1 MAEIYQNHVIDPT
14 YFYDCIEEFSFNYN
28 IYVVEK
34 KEIDASGNV
43 KRTYSKNAIRGSLQ
57 SQGVELRQSKDGNTK
72 EMRYN
77 FYCKSLY
84 RIDIGDIIE
93 YKNRY
98 LRVESVKDFDEYG
111 VRECSLLMVQLT
123 KYRDL
128 ADYIKYLQGDK
139 LV

>member
-1 MAEIYQNHVIDPT
+1 MQNHVIDPT

-43 KRTYSKNAIRGSLQ
+43 KRTYSKNLIRGSLQ

-128 ADYIKYLQGDK
+128 ADYIKYLRGEK

>member
-1 MAEIYQNHVIDPT
+1 MQNHVIDPT

-34 KEIDASGNV
+34 KEIDAGGNV
-43 KRTYSKNAIRGSLQ
+43 KRTYSKNLIRGSLQ

-128 ADYIKYLQGDK
+128 ADYIKYLRGEK

>member
-1 MAEIYQNHVIDPT
+1 MQNHVIDPT

-43 KRTYSKNAIRGSLQ
+43 KRTYSKNLIRGSLQ
-57 SQGVELRQSKDGNTK
+57 SQGVELRQSKDGNIK

-111 VRECSLLMVQLT
+111 VRECSLRMVQLT
-123 KYRDL
+123 QYRDL
-128 ADYIKYLQGDK
+128 ADYIKYLQGEK

>member
-1 MAEIYQNHVIDPT
+1 MQNHVVDPT
-14 YFYDCIEEFSFNYN
+14 YFYDCIEEFSFDYN

-43 KRTYSKNAIRGSLQ
+43 KRTYSKNVIRGSLQ

-123 KYRDL
+123 QYRDL
-128 ADYIKYLQGDK
+128 ADYIKYLQGEK

>member
-1 MAEIYQNHVIDPT
+1 MQNHVIDPT
-14 YFYDCIEEFSFNYN
+14 YFYDCIEEFSFDYN

-43 KRTYSKNAIRGSLQ
+43 KRTYSKNVIRGSLQ

-128 ADYIKYLQGDK
+128 ADYIKYLQGEK

>member
-1 MAEIYQNHVIDPT
+1 MQNHVIDPT

-43 KRTYSKNAIRGSLQ
+43 KRTYSKNLIRGSLQ

-128 ADYIKYLQGDK
+128 ADYIKYLQGEE

>member
-1 MAEIYQNHVIDPT
+1 MQNHVIDPT

-43 KRTYSKNAIRGSLQ
+43 KRTYSKNLIRGSLQ

-111 VRECSLLMVQLT
+111 VRECSLRMVQLT

-128 ADYIKYLQGDK
+128 ADYIKYLQGEK

>member
-1 MAEIYQNHVIDPT
+1 M
-14 YFYDCIEEFSFNYN
+14 
-28 IYVVEK
+28 EK

-43 KRTYSKNAIRGSLQ
+43 KRTYSKNLIRGSLQ

-128 ADYIKYLQGDK
+128 ADYIKYLQGEK

>member
-1 MAEIYQNHVIDPT
+1 MQNHVIDPT
-14 YFYDCIEEFSFNYN
+14 YFYDCIEEFSFDYN

-34 KEIDASGNV
+34 KEIDAGGNV
-43 KRTYSKNAIRGSLQ
+43 KRTYSKNLIRGSLQ

-84 RIDIGDIIE
+84 RIDTGDIIE

-98 LRVESVKDFDEYG
+98 LRVEPVKDFDEYG

-123 KYRDL
+123 QYRDL
-128 ADYIKYLQGDK
+128 ADYIKYLQGEK

>member
-1 MAEIYQNHVIDPT
+1 MQNHVIDPT
-14 YFYDCIEEFSFNYN
+14 YFYDCIEEFSFDYN

-43 KRTYSKNAIRGSLQ
+43 KRTYSKNVIRGSLQ

-111 VRECSLLMVQLT
+111 VRECSLRMVQLT

-128 ADYIKYLQGDK
+128 ADYIKYLQGEK

>member
-1 MAEIYQNHVIDPT
+1 MQNHVIDPT
-14 YFYDCIEEFSFNYN
+14 YFYDCIEEFSFDYN

-34 KEIDASGNV
+34 KEIDAGGNV
-43 KRTYSKNAIRGSLQ
+43 KRTYSKNLIRGSLQ

-123 KYRDL
+123 QYRDL
-128 ADYIKYLQGDK
+128 AGYIKYLQGEK

>member
-1 MAEIYQNHVIDPT
+1 MQNHVIDPT
-14 YFYDCIEEFSFNYN
+14 YFYDCIEEFSFDYN

-34 KEIDASGNV
+34 KEIDVSGNV
-43 KRTYSKNAIRGSLQ
+43 KRTYSKNVIRGSLQ

-123 KYRDL
+123 QYRDL
-128 ADYIKYLQGDK
+128 ADYIKYLQGEK

>member
-1 MAEIYQNHVIDPT
+1 MQNHVIDPT
-14 YFYDCIEEFSFNYN
+14 YFYDCVEEFSFDYN

-34 KEIDASGNV
+34 KEIDAGGNV
-43 KRTYSKNAIRGSLQ
+43 KRTYSKNVIRGSLQ

-111 VRECSLLMVQLT
+111 VRECSLRMVQLT
-123 KYRDL
+123 KDRDL
-128 ADYIKYLQGDK
+128 ADYIKYLQGEK

>member
-1 MAEIYQNHVIDPT
+1 MQNHVIDPT

-28 IYVVEK
+28 IYIVEK
-34 KEIDASGNV
+34 KDTDASGNV
-43 KRTYSKNAIRGSLQ
+43 KRTYSKNVIRGSLQ

-128 ADYIKYLQGDK
+128 ADYIKYLQGEK

>member
-1 MAEIYQNHVIDPT
+1 MQNHVIDPT
-14 YFYDCIEEFSFNYN
+14 YFYDCVEEFSFDYN

-43 KRTYSKNAIRGSLQ
+43 KRTYSKNVIRGSLQ

-128 ADYIKYLQGDK
+128 ADYIKYLQGEK

>member
-1 MAEIYQNHVIDPT
+1 MQNHVIDPT

-28 IYVVEK
+28 IYIVEK
-34 KEIDASGNV
+34 KEIDAGGNV
-43 KRTYSKNAIRGSLQ
+43 KRTYSKNVIRGSLQ

-128 ADYIKYLQGDK
+128 ADYIKYLRGEK

>member
-1 MAEIYQNHVIDPT
+1 MQNHVIDPT
-14 YFYDCIEEFSFNYN
+14 YFYDCVEEFSFDYN

-43 KRTYSKNAIRGSLQ
+43 KRTNSKNAIRGSLQ

-111 VRECSLLMVQLT
+111 VRECSLRVVQLT

-128 ADYIKYLQGDK
+128 ADYIKYLQGEK

>member
-1 MAEIYQNHVIDPT
+1 MQNHVIDPT
-14 YFYDCIEEFSFNYN
+14 CFYDCIEEFSFDYN

-43 KRTYSKNAIRGSLQ
+43 KRTYSKNVIRGSLQ

-111 VRECSLLMVQLT
+111 VRECSLRMVQLT

-128 ADYIKYLQGDK
+128 ADYIKYLQGEK

>member
-1 MAEIYQNHVIDPT
+1 MQNHVIDPT
-14 YFYDCIEEFSFNYN
+14 YFYDCIEEFSFDYN
-28 IYVVEK
+28 IYVVVK

-43 KRTYSKNAIRGSLQ
+43 KRTYSKNVIRGSLQ
-57 SQGVELRQSKDGNTK
+57 SQGVELRQSTDGNTK

-123 KYRDL
+123 QYRDL
-128 ADYIKYLQGDK
+128 ADYIKYLQGEK

>member
-1 MAEIYQNHVIDPT
+1 MQNHVIDPT
-14 YFYDCIEEFSFNYN
+14 YFYDCIEEFSFNYT

-34 KEIDASGNV
+34 KEIDVSGNV
-43 KRTYSKNAIRGSLQ
+43 KRTYSKNVIRGSLQ

-77 FYCKSLY
+77 FYCKLLY

-111 VRECSLLMVQLT
+111 VRECSLLMVELT

-128 ADYIKYLQGDK
+128 ADYIKYLRGEK

>member
-1 MAEIYQNHVIDPT
+1 MQNHVVDPT
-14 YFYDCIEEFSFNYN
+14 YFYDCIEEFSFDYN

-43 KRTYSKNAIRGSLQ
+43 KRTYSKNVIRGSLQ

-93 YKNRY
+93 YKNRC

-111 VRECSLLMVQLT
+111 VRECSLRMVQLT

-128 ADYIKYLQGDK
+128 ADYIKYLQGEK

>member
-1 MAEIYQNHVIDPT
+1 MQNHVIDPT

-43 KRTYSKNAIRGSLQ
+43 KRTYSKNVIRGSLQ

-111 VRECSLLMVQLT
+111 VRECSLRMVQLT

-128 ADYIKYLQGDK
+128 ADYIKYLQGEK

>member
-1 MAEIYQNHVIDPT
+1 MQNHVIDPT
-14 YFYDCIEEFSFNYN
+14 YFYDCVEEFSFDYN

-43 KRTYSKNAIRGSLQ
+43 KRTYSKNVIRGSLQ

-111 VRECSLLMVQLT
+111 VRECSLRMVQLT

-128 ADYIKYLQGDK
+128 ADYIKYLQGEK

>member
-1 MAEIYQNHVIDPT
+1 MQNHVIDPT
-14 YFYDCIEEFSFNYN
+14 YFYDCVEEFSFDYN

-43 KRTYSKNAIRGSLQ
+43 KRTYSKNVIRGSLQ

-111 VRECSLLMVQLT
+111 VRECSLRIVQLT
-123 KYRDL
+123 QYRDL
-128 ADYIKYLQGDK
+128 ADYIKYLQGEK
-139 LV
+139 ICRK

>member
-1 MAEIYQNHVIDPT
+1 MQNHVIDPT
-14 YFYDCIEEFSFNYN
+14 YFYDCIEEFSFDYN

-34 KEIDASGNV
+34 KEIDAGGNV
-43 KRTYSKNAIRGSLQ
+43 KRTYSKNLIRGSLQ

-111 VRECSLLMVQLT
+111 VRECSLLMVQLIQ
-123 KYRDL
+123 YRDL
-128 ADYIKYLQGDK
+128 ADYIKYLQGEK

>member
-1 MAEIYQNHVIDPT
+1 MQNHVIDPT
-14 YFYDCIEEFSFNYN
+14 YFYDCIEEFSFDYN

-43 KRTYSKNAIRGSLQ
+43 KRTYSKNVIRSSLQ

-128 ADYIKYLQGDK
+128 ADYIKYLQGEE

>member
-1 MAEIYQNHVIDPT
+1 MQNHVVDPT
-14 YFYDCIEEFSFNYN
+14 YFYDCIEEFSFDYN

-43 KRTYSKNAIRGSLQ
+43 KRTYSKNVIRGSLQ

-111 VRECSLLMVQLT
+111 VRECSLRMVQLT

-128 ADYIKYLQGDK
+128 ADYIKYLQGEK

>member
-1 MAEIYQNHVIDPT
+1 MQNHVIDPT
-14 YFYDCIEEFSFNYN
+14 YFYDCVEEFSFDYN

-43 KRTYSKNAIRGSLQ
+43 KRTYSKNVIRGSLQ

-123 KYRDL
+123 QYRDL
-128 ADYIKYLQGDK
+128 ADYIKYLQGEK

>member
-1 MAEIYQNHVIDPT
+1 MQNHVIDPT
-14 YFYDCIEEFSFNYN
+14 YFYDCIEEFSFDYN

-43 KRTYSKNAIRGSLQ
+43 KRTYSKNVIRGSLQ

-123 KYRDL
+123 QYRDL
-128 ADYIKYLQGDK
+128 ADYIQYLQGEK

>member
-1 MAEIYQNHVIDPT
+1 MQNHVIDPT

-43 KRTYSKNAIRGSLQ
+43 KRTYSKNLIRGSLQ

-128 ADYIKYLQGDK
+128 ADYIKYLQGEK

>member
-1 MAEIYQNHVIDPT
+1 MQNHVIDPT
-14 YFYDCIEEFSFNYN
+14 YFYDCVEEFSFDYN

-43 KRTYSKNAIRGSLQ
+43 KRTYSKNVIRGSLQ

-111 VRECSLLMVQLT
+111 VRECSLRIVQLT
-123 KYRDL
+123 QYRDL
-128 ADYIKYLQGDK
+128 ADYIKYLQGEK

>member
-1 MAEIYQNHVIDPT
+1 MQNHVVDPT
-14 YFYDCIEEFSFNYN
+14 YFYDCIEEFSFDYN
-28 IYVVEK
+28 IYIVEK

-43 KRTYSKNAIRGSLQ
+43 KRTYSKNVIRGSLQ

-111 VRECSLLMVQLT
+111 VRECSLRMVQLT

-128 ADYIKYLQGDK
+128 ADYIKYLQGEK

>member
-1 MAEIYQNHVIDPT
+1 MQNHVIDPT
-14 YFYDCIEEFSFNYN
+14 YFYDCIEEFSFDYN

-43 KRTYSKNAIRGSLQ
+43 KRTYSKNLIRGSLQ

-111 VRECSLLMVQLT
+111 GRECSLRMVQLT

-128 ADYIKYLQGDK
+128 ADYIKYLQGEK

>member
-1 MAEIYQNHVIDPT
+1 MQNHVIDPT
-14 YFYDCIEEFSFNYN
+14 YFYDCIEEFSFDYN

-43 KRTYSKNAIRGSLQ
+43 KRTYSKNLIRGSLQ

-128 ADYIKYLQGDK
+128 ADYIKYLQGEK

>member
-1 MAEIYQNHVIDPT
+1 MQNHVIDPT

-43 KRTYSKNAIRGSLQ
+43 KRTYSKNVIRGSLQ

-128 ADYIKYLQGDK
+128 ADYIKYLQGEK

>member
-1 MAEIYQNHVIDPT
+1 MQNHAIDPT
-14 YFYDCIEEFSFNYN
+14 YFYDCIEEFSFDYN

-43 KRTYSKNAIRGSLQ
+43 KRTYSKNVIRGSLQ

-123 KYRDL
+123 QYRDL
-128 ADYIKYLQGDK
+128 ADYIKYLQGEK

>member
-1 MAEIYQNHVIDPT
+1 MQNHVIDPT
-14 YFYDCIEEFSFNYN
+14 YFYDCIEEFSFDYN

-43 KRTYSKNAIRGSLQ
+43 KRTYSKNVIRGSLQ

-111 VRECSLLMVQLT
+111 VRECSLRMVQLT
-123 KYRDL
+123 QYRDL
-128 ADYIKYLQGDK
+128 ADYIKYLQGEK